1 MPLRIDHP
9 VDGGRFERS
18 GPVLRHRLPRAPGQA
33 AVGAPFEL
41 NGPLAVTLGVHA
53 EDRVTIFQKYCGG
66 VSEVLSFF
74 PVHEDLALRVG
85 CQIHQRDL
93 AEDAEA

>member
-1 MPLRIDHP
+1 
-9 VDGGRFERS
+9 
-18 GPVLRHRLPRAPGQA
+18 
-33 AVGAPFEL
+33 
-41 NGPLAVTLGVHA
+41 
-53 EDRVTIFQKYCGG
+53 VTIFQKYCGG

-74 PVHEDLALRVG
+74 PVHEDLSLRVG

>member
-1 MPLRIDHP
+1 
-9 VDGGRFERS
+9 
-18 GPVLRHRLPRAPGQA
+18 LPRAPRQTA
-33 AVGAPFEL
+33 IGAPLEL

-74 PVHEDLALRVG
+74 PVHEDLSLRVG
-85 CQIHQRDL
+85 CQIHQRNLAAD
-93 AEDAEA
+93 AED